1 LAFGR
6 LTASFNLFRLIGK
19 KGLKRLQI
27 CARKFCRNSTAVAP
41 TFGWPENE
49 KKRIKVNLK
58 PAKITI
64 SMTVVKA

>member
-6 LTASFNLFRLIGK
+6 LTASFNLFLFHRQ

-49 KKRIKVNLK
+49 KKKNKSKLK
-58 PAKITI
+58 TGKK
-64 SMTVVKA
+64 SQYR

>member
-6 LTASFNLFRLIGK
+6 LTASFNLFLFHRQ
-19 KGLKRLQI
+19 KGLKKLQI

-49 KKRIKVNLK
+49 KKE
-58 PAKITI
+58 
-64 SMTVVKA
+64 

>member
-49 KKRIKVNLK
+49 KKNKSKLK
-58 PAKITI
+58 TGKK
-64 SMTVVKA
+64 SQYR